1 VLRPHRHARD
11 IPYRISSLY
20 NNVVGAAVMLLAAT
34 LIGFFTFSTGDRLSG
49 ELSLNP
55 LRLSLGI
62 SVTVLVFLSIIA

>member
-1 VLRPHRHARD
+1 MSR
-11 IPYRISSLY
+11 LY
-20 NNVVGAAVMLLAAT
+20 HNVVLDAVMLLAAT
-34 LIGFFTFSTGDRLSG
+34 PIGFFTFSTRERLSG

>member
-1 VLRPHRHARD
+1 MLLPPWHPRD
-11 IPYRISSLY
+11 VPYWISWLY
-20 NNVVGAAVMLLAAT
+20 HNVVRDAVMLLAAT
-34 LIGFFTFSTGDRLSG
+34 PIGFLSFSTRERLSG